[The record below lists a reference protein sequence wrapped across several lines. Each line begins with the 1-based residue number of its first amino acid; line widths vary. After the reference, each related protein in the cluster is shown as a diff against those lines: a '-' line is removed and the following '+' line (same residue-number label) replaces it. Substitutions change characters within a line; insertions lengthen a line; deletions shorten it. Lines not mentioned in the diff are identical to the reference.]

1 MLMTFLMS
9 DTAFFLPNEIIRSVV
24 LFEKSM
30 LQGITM
36 YKYPAL
42 TLQLGQQ
49 GYIHERSW
57 HGRCQRSIQPMPAPK
72 FHITQTKHITPFF
85 KSNVV
90 IIANK
95 NHIYSALICFFFVDG
110 GKKPYRWAQA

>member
-42 TLQLGQQ
+42 TLQLG
-49 GYIHERSW
+49 
-57 HGRCQRSIQPMPAPK
+57 
-72 FHITQTKHITPFF
+72 
-85 KSNVV
+85 
-90 IIANK
+90 
-95 NHIYSALICFFFVDG
+95 
-110 GKKPYRWAQA
+110 